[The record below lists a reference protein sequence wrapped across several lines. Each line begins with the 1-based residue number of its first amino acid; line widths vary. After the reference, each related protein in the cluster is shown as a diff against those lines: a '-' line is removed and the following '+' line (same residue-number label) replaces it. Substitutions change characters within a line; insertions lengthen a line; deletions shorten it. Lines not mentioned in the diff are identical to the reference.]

1 MQGEKLAGRYR
12 LEKRL
17 GRGAAGQVW
26 RAEDLLLHRP
36 VAVKLVQPLP
46 GMTEVE
52 SSVRFLREARAV
64 AGLRHPHIVTAYDRG
79 QEVVDRRLFDYLVM
93 EYLEGRTLDDVFRGP
108 RRVRWQEL
116 TEWSRRIAEVLA
128 VAHRSGFVHRDVKP
142 QNVMLTDTGVI
153 KVLDFGIVKLFGST
167 TMEPRFGLTGL
178 NRIGTPQYMSPE
190 QCSGAPD
197 IDHRT
202 DLYSLGCLMY
212 EGLAAVPLVTAS
224 TAEGMIHQH
233 ISGVVRPLEEIA
245 PVDVP
250 LRVTDLVMRML
261 AKDPAERPPD
271 ADTVVR
277 ELRAATR
284 TERRRREAAVQRVRT
299 ARAARAQAR
308 ARDRAA
314 AEVREAERMRDLA
327 GQLHEE
333 AERAHRAA
341 RWAREESAE
350 WLRQADAL
358 REEARAEAVRVSTDL
373 EWSLRERRA
382 TAERELTASRAR
394 AEHGLAQAQQQEEE
408 HREESRRMAVVAA
421 RRARRTLDIAQERAV
436 HIVRDAQRQAERIQE
451 ESAREQAGIAAERAD
466 LAERLQDLRGR
477 LLAPAP
483 APRQPG
489 PAEHRR
495 AEPPD
500 APSTSTQPHAYFAS
514 RPRAGARGQAEP
526 PVPAQAPAEPRP
538 GGRAGRRRARTG
550 TDVPAAP
557 GAAAP
562 PADAGADRSAAAS
575 VMATDEVL
583 ERLRAKLA
591 KAALGPETP

>member
-52 SSVRFLREARAV
+52 SSVRFVREARAV

-93 EYLEGRTLDDVFRGP
+93 EYLEGRTLDDVFQGS
-108 RRVRWQEL
+108 RRVRWQDL
-116 TEWSRRIAEVLA
+116 AEWSRRIAEVLA

-167 TMEPRFGLTGL
+167 IMEPCFGLTGL

-212 EGLAAVPLVTAS
+212 EGLAAAPLVTAS
-224 TAEGMIHQH
+224 TTEGMIHQH

-271 ADTVVR
+271 ADTVVG

-284 TERRRREAAVQRVRT
+284 TERRRRQAAVQRVRT
-299 ARAARAQAR
+299 ARAARAQALS
-308 ARDRAA
+308 RDRAA
-314 AEVREAERMRDLA
+314 AEVREAERIRDLA
-327 GQLHEE
+327 GQLQEE

-350 WLRQADAL
+350 QLRQAEAL
-358 REEARAEAVRVSTDL
+358 REEVRAETVRVSTDL

-382 TAERELTASRAR
+382 TAERELTARRAR
-394 AEHGLAQAQQQEEE
+394 AEQGLAQAQQQEEE

-436 HIVRDAQRQAERIQE
+436 QIVRDAQRQAERIQE

-477 LLAPAP
+477 LLEPAS

-489 PAEHRR
+489 PAEHRAR
-495 AEPPD
+495 PPATAEV
-500 APSTSTQPHAYFAS
+500 PSTSRRPHAYFVS
-514 RPRAGARGQAEP
+514 RAQTDARGRAGA
-526 PVPAQAPAEPRP
+526 PVPAQAQAEPRP
-538 GGRAGRRRARTG
+538 GIG
-550 TDVPAAP
+550 AATAP
-557 GAAAP
+557 RAAAP
-562 PADAGADRSAAAS
+562 PADAGADRSTPVAA
-575 VMATDEVL
+575 DEAL
-583 ERLRAKLA
+583 EQLRARLA
-591 KAALGPETP
+591 NGGRRA